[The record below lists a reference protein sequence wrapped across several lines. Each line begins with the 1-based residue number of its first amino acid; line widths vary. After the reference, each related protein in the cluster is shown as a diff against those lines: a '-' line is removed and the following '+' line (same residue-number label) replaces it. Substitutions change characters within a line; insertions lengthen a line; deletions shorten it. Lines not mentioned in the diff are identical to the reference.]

1 MGLHDEAIS
10 QVLDSDQRA
19 LGISWHGQAAQNE
32 TLEVLVV
39 KVLDDASLLTLKK
52 RRNEKEKS
60 KALERDGNICIFL
73 CTVNPDVV
81 HVLPFSSTSST
92 ENTARTNRLWPATI
106 MLLDQ

>member
-52 RRNEKEKS
+52 GGMRKKSRRRSKEMATS
-60 KALERDGNICIFL
+60 A
-73 CTVNPDVV
+73 
-81 HVLPFSSTSST
+81 FSYV
-92 ENTARTNRLWPATI
+92 P
-106 MLLDQ
+106 